1 MATIPSDRPGSK
13 LVELDVKS
21 GDDLPSAI
29 NSALGDGVQVYIPP
43 GEYTG
48 NHSDLDFQ
56 ADDATVY
63 GDPAG
68 VAIDCNFDSNATMD
82 TAGTLR
88 VENIDILGKKPQE
101 QIKIDVDL
109 SGGRLEWVNFNFPD
123 GTENPTDSYVARCDS
138 GTGEQLIQNC
148 YFGPIGNS
156 AFYYSERNA
165 EEMPVT
171 FRGCAF
177 HNCAGPIRAGNV
189 LVEDCIYLADGT
201 VPDFQE
207 EGTSS
212 PDRGT
217 PRMFKFEGGG
227 ESVVRNTD
235 ILITEDAGPADGPC
249 VDWGGDATDS
259 NTVTVENSRFGNFGG
274 REVFDT
280 ASAPGSVPGNSSLSN
295 VSVVSDQV
303 FSGDEIPG
311 DVTNGDEPRTDI
323 ESRRWNPLEGS
334 GGGSDGGET
343 FGLPSSFD
351 VVTGNEATAPATE
364 YEVWTPVENP
374 EPPQPITDGGDT
386 GNSSGG
392 QSELVVRASPDNPDA
407 NCDVTVTADGPIEF
421 GEEAEDGT
429 DTIVENDDGSYTAT
443 SVEMNPDAVDSYLV
457 AGAVT
462 GVSITDGYEATLT
475 LDGEEL
481 DLAQFDT
488 GDAGG
493 ASELVLQASS
503 DNPDA
508 NCDVTVTADGPI
520 EFGDE
525 AEPGTDTIAE
535 NDDGSYTATS
545 VEMNPDAV
553 DSYRVSGTITE
564 FVVTDGYEVSATL
577 DGEAV
582 SIGELVGDG
591 EDTSTGGDS
600 DAPAD
605 DETPKRLVIDGN
617 ETPNEA
623 VEYEFAVTGELSRD
637 AERSLLFNEGLTAN
651 LTEDSIDG
659 SRAVGAVGDG
669 RDVFRFTG
677 KIQSLSLSGAGV
689 VEVQDQ

>member
-48 NHSDLDFQ
+48 DHSDLDFQ

-323 ESRRWNPLEGS
+323 ESRRWNPLEGGS
-334 GGGSDGGET
+334 GGSGGET
-343 FGLPSSFD
+343 FGLPSSFG
-351 VVTGNEATAPATE
+351 VVTGSDATAPATN
-364 YEVWTPVENP
+364 YKVWTPVENP
-374 EPPQPITDGGDT
+374 EPPEPVTDGGGS
-386 GNSSGG
+386 GNDSGG
-392 QSELVVRASPDNPDA
+392 ASELVLRASPDNPDTDCDVIVNA
-407 NCDVTVTADGPIEF
+407 DGPIEFGGESEPDTDTVVENDDGTYTATSVQMNPGAVDSYLVAGSVTGVTATRGYDVTATLDGESLPVAPSGEAPVEPSDLRIRASPDNPDTNCDVTVTADGPIEF
-421 GEEAEDGT
+421 GGESEPGT
-429 DTIVENDDGSYTAT
+429 DTIVENDDGTYTAT
-443 SVEMNPDAVDSYLV
+443 SVEMNPDALDSYLV
-457 AGAVT
+457 AGTITAFDV
-462 GVSITDGYEATLT
+462 TDGY
-475 LDGEEL
+475 
-481 DLAQFDT
+481 
-488 GDAGG
+488 
-493 ASELVLQASS
+493 
-503 DNPDA
+503 
-508 NCDVTVTADGPI
+508 DVTVT
-520 EFGDE
+520 
-525 AEPGTDTIAE
+525 
-535 NDDGSYTATS
+535 
-545 VEMNPDAV
+545 V
-553 DSYRVSGTITE
+553 
-564 FVVTDGYEVSATL
+564 
-577 DGEAV
+577 DGEQV
-582 SIGELVGDG
+582 SLGDLVGDG
-591 EDTSTGGDS
+591 EDSAVGQEQARLLIFDS
-600 DAPAD
+600 SNIPEA
-605 DETPKRLVIDGN
+605 
-617 ETPNEA
+617 A
-623 VEYEFAVTGELSRD
+623 VEYDVTVTGDLVRD
-637 AERSLLFNEGLTAN
+637 DERSTEEDSSLTSSLTA
-651 LTEDSIDG
+651 DSVDNN
-659 SRAVGAVGDG
+659 RAVGAVGVG

-677 KIQSLSLSGAGV
+677 TIQSLSLNGAGIV
-689 VEVQDQ
+689 QVQDL